1 MEHGYEGLTTDQ
13 LETELT
19 HLEQMVGVIRSRQAQ
34 LLREADRR
42 QLPTADG
49 SRSIIDWTA
58 ARLDVSHSTA
68 RRLNTLT
75 HSDIEAEGLSFDRQ
89 VALTKLCQA
98 TGKPVDVEALNGY
111 DIAGLS
117 RKVAHHRHVTP
128 VDERDVVAERFVAIQ
143 PTLDLS
149 RWKLWGSLPGTDG
162 AIVEQALVSRG
173 DNLPSPPE
181 GATLSRGQRSAD
193 ALVSMAMDALDQPH
207 TDQTDTRTGAMV
219 TIVCDARD
227 ATISNGATGVS
238 VVGGPRIG
246 VQALEEVLCDGTVEV
261 VAIDSDG
268 VPLGIGPASSTI
280 PPRVRRFVL
289 ARDGGCTVDGCHSRY
304 RLQPHHIIQRS
315 QGGTHHPDNLT
326 TLCWF
331 HHHRVIHG
339 LGYRIDPASPPM
351 RRRLIKPRSGTDP
364 P

>member
-1 MEHGYEGLTTDQ
+1 MEHRYEGLTTDQ
-13 LETELT
+13 LETQLT
-19 HLEQMVGVIRSRQAQ
+19 QLEQVIGRARQLQAD

-58 ARLDVSHSTA
+58 ARLDVTHATA

-75 HSDIEAEGLSFDRQ
+75 HSQIETEGLSFDRQ
-89 VALTKLCQA
+89 VALTRLSQA
-98 TGKPVDVEALNGY
+98 THKPVDIETLAGY
-111 DIAGLS
+111 DIAGMHRL
-117 RKVAHHRHVTP
+117 VAHHRNVTP

-143 PTLDLS
+143 PSLDLS
-149 RWKLWGSLPGTDG
+149 RWKLWGQLPGTDG
-162 AIVEQALVSRG
+162 ALVEQALTARG
-173 DNLPSPPE
+173 DNLPTPPE
-181 GATLSRGQRSAD
+181 GMSLSRGQRSAD
-193 ALVSMAMDALDQPH
+193 ALVSLAMDSLDQPQS
-207 TDQTDTRTGAMV
+207 DQPDTRTGAMV
-219 TIVCDARD
+219 TIICDARD
-227 ATISNGATGVS
+227 ATISNGETVVS
-238 VVGGPRIG
+238 VVAGPRVG

-268 VPLGIGPASSTI
+268 VPLGTGPASSTI
-280 PPRVRRFVL
+280 PPRVRRYVL
-289 ARDGGCTVDGCHSRY
+289 ARDGGCTIDGCASRY
-304 RLQPHHIIQRS
+304 RLQPHHIIQRA
-315 QGGTHHPDNLT
+315 QGGTHHPENLA

-339 LGYRIDPASPPM
+339 LGYTIDPTSPPM